1 MGLDSVATVGVDKAV
16 STPVVA
22 LIAYM
27 DTVLK
32 DKTGALSLTEPAA
45 AGVCVLGS
53 VVASEPPPPP
63 PQLAN
68 KVIKDKDKTNFAKNV
83 FV

>member
-1 MGLDSVATVGVDKAV
+1 MATLGVDKAV

-53 VVASEPPPPP
+53 VVASEPPLGPPPPP